1 MEHDDQYDYIRKAD
15 AERKANHRRQK
26 IILIGCSKHKQDQAA
41 PAGEMYTGQLFRGS
55 LAWAR
60 KQNADHIFV
69 LSAKHHLLALDDVIE
84 PYDECLNE
92 KKPPE
97 MVSWARVVHNYL
109 FVKTQNHTDDFD
121 LTFLAGKLYREELTR
136 IMKPLTDI
144 TIPMEGLGIGEQ
156 LGWLK
161 TNNDHNNGV
170 TQ

>member
-1 MEHDDQYDYIRKAD
+1 MDTQMQIVLDQW

-26 IILIGCSKHKQDQAA
+26 IILIGCSKHKLDHAA

-55 LAWAR
+55 LAWAK
-60 KQNADHIFV
+60 KQNADYIFI
-69 LSAKHHLLALDDVIE
+69 LSAKHQLLALDEVIE

-97 MVSWARVVHNYL
+97 MVSWARVVHNKL
-109 FVKTQNHTDDFD
+109 FVETQNLTDDFD

-136 IMKPLTDI
+136 IMKPLTTI

-161 TNNDHNNGV
+161 TNNDHNHGV
-170 TQ
+170 NQ